1 MYKVYLI
8 RDIHGLK
15 YVGITQSTIKRRL
28 QRHESDKSTGR
39 YYSSSKLDLSC
50 CKISIL
56 EDDIT
61 EENKKEKEQYWID
74 KIDCVN
80 QRNAVFDRK
89 EYDKKYR
96 EEHKENSKKYDKE
109 HYEEHKEEIK
119 ENSKKYYEEHKE
131 ERKKYLEENKEQIK
145 ENSKKY
151 REKNKEERKE
161 YNKKYRD
168 FQKSWGGDK
177 RSNNNN
183 LLSIDTTLF
192 LN

>member
-39 YYSSSKLDLSC
+39 YYSSSKLDLTC

-80 QRNAVFDRK
+80 KLNAIHNKSKSQNKYYHKNKDKIK
-89 EYDKKYR
+89 EY
-96 EEHKENSKKYDKE
+96 HKNLRDY
-109 HYEEHKEEIK
+109 
-119 ENSKKYYEEHKE
+119 
-131 ERKKYLEENKEQIK
+131 QI
-145 ENSKKY
+145 
-151 REKNKEERKE
+151 
-161 YNKKYRD
+161 
-168 FQKSWGGDK
+168 SWGGRISYNDN
-177 RSNNNN
+177 S
-183 LLSIDTTLF
+183 LLKIDTTLF
-192 LN
+192 LNS